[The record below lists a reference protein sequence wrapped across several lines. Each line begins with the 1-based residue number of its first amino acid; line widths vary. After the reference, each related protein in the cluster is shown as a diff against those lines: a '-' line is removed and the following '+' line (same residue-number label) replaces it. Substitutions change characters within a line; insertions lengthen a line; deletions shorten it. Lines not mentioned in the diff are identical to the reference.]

1 MRPSQRKTNPKV
13 VSGKVQ
19 KKNNDQ
25 PTHNY
30 YDHAEPQLVIDRRR
44 PGPGA
49 RHLLK
54 VEDIKSFIEIIPDWA
69 ELSQGI
75 DAIALLPKDDECFGF
90 YNYAGV
96 VKISAWPVDH
106 WIEIGE
112 ALLARR
118 KWLLETLG
126 VEMEELSYGG
136 YLAKFTENQAKA
148 FQLLG
153 TFLHELGHHVDRM
166 NCRRKHDCP
175 GGEPFAIKFEQ
186 DMQKAVWPAFVKR
199 FPLP

>member
-1 MRPSQRKTNPKV
+1 MHSSQRKTNPKV
-13 VSGKVQ
+13 VGGKVQ
-19 KKNNDQ
+19 KKHNDR

-30 YDHAEPQLVIDRRR
+30 YDYKEPQLVIDRRR

-54 VEDIKSFIEIIPDWA
+54 VEDIKSFIEIIPNWA

-75 DAIALLPKDDECFGF
+75 DAIALLPIDNDTFGS
-90 YNYAGV
+90 YNLRGV
-96 VKISAWPVDH
+96 IKVRAWPTKM
-106 WIEIGE
+106 WIE
-112 ALLARR
+112 LDDDLDDR
-118 KWLLETLG
+118 KGWLIRNLE
-126 VEMEELSYGG
+126 VETEDLSHGG
-136 YLAKFTENQAKA
+136 YLAKFTENQAKG

-166 NCRRKHDCP
+166 NCKSKHDCP
-175 GGEPFAIKFEQ
+175 GGEPFAIHFEQ
-186 DMQKAVWPAFVKR
+186 EMQQKIWPAFLKR

>member
-1 MRPSQRKTNPKV
+1 MRVNRRTNPKV
-13 VSGKVQ
+13 VDGRVQ
-19 KKNNDQ
+19 KKNNDR

-30 YDHAEPQLVIDRRR
+30 YDHKEPELVIDRRR

-54 VEDIKSFIEIIPDWA
+54 VEDIKTFIAIIPDWE
-69 ELSQGI
+69 ELSKGI
-75 DAIALLPKDDECFGF
+75 DAIALLPYDEFVYGT
-90 YNYAGV
+90 YNLSGII
-96 VKISAWPVDH
+96 KLRAWPAQL
-106 WIEIGE
+106 WIEMHLDVE
-112 ALLARR
+112 AR
-118 KWLLETLG
+118 KDWLLKALQ
-126 VEMEELSYGG
+126 VDIEELTYGG
-136 YLAKFTENQAKA
+136 YLVKFTENQAKA

-175 GGEPFAIKFEQ
+175 GGEPFAIQFEH
-186 DMQKAVWPAFVKR
+186 DMQQKIWSEFVKR

>member
-1 MRPSQRKTNPKV
+1 MRVNRRTNPKV
-13 VSGKVQ
+13 VDGRVQ
-19 KKNNDQ
+19 KKNNDR

-30 YDHAEPQLVIDRRR
+30 YDHKEPELVIDRRR

-54 VEDIKSFIEIIPDWA
+54 VEDIKKFISIIPDWD
-69 ELSQGI
+69 ELSKGV
-75 DAIALLPKDDECFGF
+75 DAIALLP
-90 YNYAGV
+90 YNEVAYGSYNTDGV
-96 VKISAWPVDH
+96 IKLRAWIAEL
-106 WIEIGE
+106 WIEIHP
-112 ALLARR
+112 LYSDRDLPILRQ
-118 KWLLETLG
+118 LE
-126 VEMEELSYGG
+126 VELEELSYGG
-136 YLAKFTENQAKA
+136 YLAKFTENQAKG

-175 GGEPFAIKFEQ
+175 GGEPFAINFANE
-186 DMQKAVWPAFVKR
+186 MQKRVWPEFIKR

>member
-1 MRPSQRKTNPKV
+1 MRSSQRKTNPKV

-19 KKNNDQ
+19 KKNNDR

-30 YDHAEPQLVIDRRR
+30 YDYPEPELVIDRRR

-54 VEDIKSFIEIIPDWA
+54 VEDIKTFISIIPCWD
-69 ELSQGI
+69 ELSEGI
-75 DAIALLPKDDECFGF
+75 DAIALLPHNGEYFGS
-90 YNYAGV
+90 YNLSGTIKV
-96 VKISAWPVDH
+96 RAWPASM
-106 WIEIGE
+106 WIEMSDE
-112 ALLARR
+112 LDDR
-118 KWLLETLG
+118 KGWLIQSLG
-126 VEMEELSYGG
+126 VQTEDYSHGG
-136 YLAKFTENQAKA
+136 YLAKFTENQARA

-166 NCRRKHDCP
+166 KCKRKHDCP

-186 DMQKAVWPAFVKR
+186 EMQQKVWPEFVKR

>member
-1 MRPSQRKTNPKV
+1 MRHLQRKTNPKV
-13 VSGKVQ
+13 VSGTVQ
-19 KKNNDQ
+19 KKNNDH

-30 YDHAEPQLVIDRRR
+30 YDDREPELVIDRRR

-54 VEDIKSFIEIIPDWA
+54 VEDIKKFVSIIPGWD
-69 ELSQGI
+69 ELGSGI
-75 DAIALLPKDDECFGF
+75 DAIALLPFSEDQFGS
-90 YNYAGV
+90 YNLQGV
-96 VKISAWPVDH
+96 IKIRAWPTNLWVEMSDDLDH
-106 WIEIGE
+106 
-112 ALLARR
+112 R
-118 KWLLETLG
+118 KGWLIQTLG
-126 VEMEELSYGG
+126 VETEGLSYGG

-175 GGEPFAIKFEQ
+175 GGEPFAIQFEQ
-186 DMQKAVWPAFVKR
+186 DMQKVVWPKFSTS

>member
-1 MRPSQRKTNPKV
+1 MRVNRKTNPKV
-13 VSGKVQ
+13 IDGRVQ
-19 KKNNDQ
+19 KKNNDR

-30 YDHAEPQLVIDRRR
+30 YDHPEPELVIDRRR

-54 VEDIKSFIEIIPDWA
+54 VEDIKTFISIIPNWA
-69 ELSQGI
+69 ELSRGI
-75 DAIALLPKDDECFGF
+75 DAVLLMPYNDNYLGF

-96 VKISAWPVDH
+96 IKVSAWPSDL
-106 WIEIGE
+106 WIEVNP
-112 ALLARR
+112 ALARR
-118 KWLLETLG
+118 KAWIIETIG
-126 VEMEELSYGG
+126 VETEDLSYGG
-136 YLAKFTENQAKA
+136 YLAKFTENQTKA

-166 NCRRKHDCP
+166 NCKGKHDCP
-175 GGEPFAIKFEQ
+175 GGEPFAIRFEQ
-186 DMQKAVWPAFVKR
+186 EMQQRVWPEYVKR